1 MQPALACDVYLVM
14 RGAKTQ
20 AIAQRLAESLR
31 DQMPQLNLQV
41 QAGGGS
47 FKSQMRRADKSGAKL
62 ALILGETEVEAGT
75 VSVKLLREDLPQQ
88 EVSLEQLPGQLS
100 QMLN

>member
-1 MQPALACDVYLVM
+1 MQ
-14 RGAKTQ
+14 KTQ

-31 DQMPQLNLQV
+31 DQMPQLNLQT
-41 QAGGGS
+41 QTSGGS

-62 ALILGETEVEAGT
+62 ALILGESEVEAGT
-75 VSVKLLREDLPQQ
+75 VSIKLLREDRPQQ
-88 EVSLEQLPGQLS
+88 EVSLKQLPGQLS